1 MRLGTLQAI
10 PIGDS
15 ILWVRPW
22 YVQAEQTPIPQL
34 SFVVMAY
41 GDQVVRARTLEGA
54 VKLAFPERQRRL
66 HDHGRPAHAS
76 RRGGSRA
83 DAGGG
88 SGRPTAG
95 RRHGVR
101 LDRLD
106 DCAGAAGDGAGAAD
120 QANQLYTE
128 AKAALKTDPPDFATY
143 DAKIAKAFE
152 LVTQAEQLSGGTPPS
167 PTDTPRLRRHGHHR
181 EHVVGP
187 VRARFSCAVRRD
199 CG

>member
-1 MRLGTLQAI
+1 M
-10 PIGDS
+10 
-15 ILWVRPW
+15 RPW

-54 VKLAFPERQRRL
+54 LKLAFPNANVDFTTTVGPLTPLGGADTGQT
-66 HDHGRPAHAS
+66 PAA
-76 RRGGSRA
+76 
-83 DAGGG
+83 G
-88 SGRPTAG
+88 SGSTDNGSPSTGSGSTGSTTAPAQTAT
-95 RRHGVR
+95 VQE
-101 LDRLD
+101 LL
-106 DCAGAAGDGAGAAD
+106 D

-167 PTDTPRLRRHGHHR
+167 PTDTTASG
-181 EHVVGP
+181 VTDTT
-187 VRARFSCAVRRD
+187 AST
-199 CG
+199 